1 MQRVRRWIMAV
12 VLAVLGVAG
21 CTAVPADPS
30 APGGGWTVTVYYTAV
45 ERFHSGAT
53 TAVTGCLKLACE
65 NGHDSLGTYP
75 ASFVQAV
82 QDEGTGRTNDGRY
95 LNWSEDV
102 GYWLD
107 VAPRDSHG
115 EALRPFE
122 SAAADA
128 DVLAAGARF
137 TIAACGHDDDGS
149 TIENDVCQRL
159 RESHWVI
166 TDEFTPGLGG
176 SRHVDVYIGEE
187 TGPGFT
193 DGPWY
198 TTLNEASL
206 RIE

>member
-1 MQRVRRWIMAV
+1 MRAVRRRIMAV
-12 VLAVLGVAG
+12 VLMVLGVAG
-21 CTAVPADPS
+21 CTADP
-30 APGGGWTVTVYYTAV
+30 GWTVTVYYTAV
-45 ERFHSGAT
+45 ERFHAGAT
-53 TAVTGCLKLACE
+53 TAVTGCLKLDCAH
-65 NGHDSLGTYP
+65 GRDSLGTYP

-115 EALRPFE
+115 QALRPFE

-128 DVLAAGARF
+128 DVLAAGTRF
-137 TIAACGHDDDGS
+137 TITACGQDEDGS
-149 TIENDVCQRL
+149 AVPQEVCRRL

-166 TDEFTPGLGG
+166 TDEFTTGLGG
-176 SRHVDVYIGEE
+176 SRHIDVYIGEE

-198 TTLNEASL
+198 VTLVNADL
-206 RIE
+206 RIG